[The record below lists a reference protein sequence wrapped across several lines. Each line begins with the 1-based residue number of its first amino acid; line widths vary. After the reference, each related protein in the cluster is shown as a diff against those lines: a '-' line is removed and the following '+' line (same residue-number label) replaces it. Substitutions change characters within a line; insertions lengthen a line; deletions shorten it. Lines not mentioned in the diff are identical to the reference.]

1 MIRSLLAMTLPGL
14 LGILVLL
21 LLRPLG
27 AVPARNAAM
36 RLICATA
43 LPLAGI
49 RLQIEGDTALLQQR
63 PAVFIINHQSA
74 VDPLLVAALLR
85 RDVQGVAKQELR
97 RHPLMGPLLRLAG
110 TVFVHRDR
118 QRGSEQLFPALVG
131 LARGQAVALAPEG
144 TRSFDEKLNQFR
156 PGALWLAREA
166 NVPLIP
172 IIIHDSYRILER
184 GHWRIRPGTVRIA
197 VHAPVHAA
205 STDLNALESL
215 YRAQLAQTLL

>member
-1 MIRSLLAMTLPGL
+1 MIRSLLALTVPGL

-27 AVPARNAAM
+27 VVPARNMAM
-36 RLICATA
+36 RVIAATA

-49 RLQIEGDTALLQQR
+49 RLKIEGDRALLEQR

-74 VDPLLVAALLR
+74 VDPLLAAALLR
-85 RDVQGVAKQELR
+85 RDVQGVAKVELK

-110 TVFVHRDR
+110 TVFVTRDK

-131 LARGQAVALAPEG
+131 LARGQAIALAPEG

-166 NVPLIP
+166 GVPLVP

-184 GHWRIRPGTVRIA
+184 GQWRIRPGTVRIA
-197 VHAPVHAA
+197 ILSPVNAKT
-205 STDLNALESL
+205 TDTNALESL
-215 YRAQLAQTLL
+215 YRAQLAQTLV

>member
-1 MIRSLLAMTLPGL
+1 MIRSLLALTVPGL
-14 LGILVLL
+14 LGIIVLL
-21 LLRPLG
+21 LLRPFG
-27 AVPARNAAM
+27 VVPARNAAM
-36 RLICATA
+36 RVICAAA

-49 RLQIEGDTALLQQR
+49 RLQVDGDTTRLRQR

-85 RDVQGVAKQELR
+85 RNVQGVAKEELKH
-97 RHPLMGPLLRLAG
+97 HPLMGPLLRLAG
-110 TVFVHRDR
+110 TVFVSRNR

-184 GHWRIRPGTVRIA
+184 GHLRIRPGVVR
-197 VHAPVHAA
+197 VSVLSPVHAA
-205 STDLNALESL
+205 NTDINALESL
-215 YRAQLAQTLL
+215 YREQLAQTLV